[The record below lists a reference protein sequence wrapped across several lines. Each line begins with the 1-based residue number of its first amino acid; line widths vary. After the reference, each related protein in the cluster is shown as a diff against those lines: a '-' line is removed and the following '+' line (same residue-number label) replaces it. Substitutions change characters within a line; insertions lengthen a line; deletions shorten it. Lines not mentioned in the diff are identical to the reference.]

1 LKNGVPASPN
11 SSSPSSSGPP
21 RPLAAAAARNNTDPA
36 SLTPQ
41 QLCPDPPQR
50 PATAEPKMFLQY
62 ALYAVLAVELLM
74 LVLVMLPCQRAVLR
88 LLDLLEGV
96 RL

>member
-1 LKNGVPASPN
+1 
-11 SSSPSSSGPP
+11 
-21 RPLAAAAARNNTDPA
+21 
-36 SLTPQ
+36 
-41 QLCPDPPQR
+41 
-50 PATAEPKMFLQY
+50 MFLQY
-62 ALYAVLAVELLM
+62 ALYAVLALELLM